1 MLNWNGWLDT
11 VECVESLIRSDYPNF
26 QIIVCDNHS
35 SDESL
40 VRLKEWARGILEVE
54 TAVSDDSGH
63 RWAYR
68 PVPKPL
74 QYAEYDYSHGKPQ
87 LGDDDPSLT
96 FIQTG
101 SNLGYAGGNNIGIE
115 YAVHNDADYIWIL
128 NNDTVVERET
138 LSRLVLHAEADKQI
152 GIVGSK
158 LMQYGTADTIQALGG
173 GALDERWGK
182 DNQFGRGLQ
191 SAQHQDETL
200 DLQHVIGAA
209 MLVRTDAVQDVG
221 LMEESYFLYREETDW
236 CIQMRNRG
244 WRLTYCP
251 GAIVWHKEGHSI
263 GFKSLL
269 HDYYSVRNM
278 LYLIQKF
285 YPSNL
290 PTAVAFLVFITI
302 CPKIVRL
309 QFRRLK
315 YVLKAFFD
323 FGRGVQ
329 GRGDLL
335 PDFEA
340 LARKLAIEHGDHHN
354 LREKLAAV
362 DFRVKPLPAQPSPEI
377 QRGTKRSVESA

>member
-1 MLNWNGWLDT
+1 M
-11 VECVESLIRSDYPNF
+11 V
-26 QIIVCDNHS
+26 VCDNHS
-35 SDESL
+35 SDDSL
-40 VRLKEWARGILEVE
+40 VRLKEWAQGILEVE
-54 TAVSDDSGH
+54 TAVSDSGH

-74 QYAEYDYSHGKPQ
+74 QYAEYDCSAERRPFSKS
-87 LGDDDPSLT
+87 DPPLT

-101 SNLGYAGGNNIGIE
+101 ANLGYAGGNNIGIE
-115 YAVHNDADYIWIL
+115 YAMQNDAKYVWIL

-138 LSRLVLHAEADKQI
+138 LSRLIALAEADPTV

-158 LMQYGTADTIQALGG
+158 LMQYGTPDTIQALGG

-182 DNQFGRGLQ
+182 DNQFGRGFK
-191 SAQHQDETL
+191 SAQHEDQEL
-200 DLQHVIGAA
+200 ELEHVIGAS
-209 MLVRTDAVQDVG
+209 MLVRMETIRDVG

-236 CIQMRNRG
+236 CIQMRNKG

-251 GAIVWHKEGHSI
+251 GSIVWHKEGHSI

-302 CPKIVRL
+302 CPKIVRM
-309 QFRRLK
+309 QFKRLK
-315 YVLKAFFD
+315 YVIKAFYD

-329 GRGDLL
+329 GRGNLL
-335 PDFEA
+335 PDFQA
-340 LARKLAIEHGDHHN
+340 LARKLAMEHGEHHN

-362 DFRVKPLPAQPSPEI
+362 DFRVKPLAQPLPEVP
-377 QRGTKRSVESA
+377 KSEEKSAETA